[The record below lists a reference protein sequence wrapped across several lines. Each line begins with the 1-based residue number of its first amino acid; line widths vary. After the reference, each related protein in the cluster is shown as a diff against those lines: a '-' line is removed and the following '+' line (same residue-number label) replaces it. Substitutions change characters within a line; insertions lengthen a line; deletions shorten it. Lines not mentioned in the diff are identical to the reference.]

1 MAVSVSY
8 PEQSL
13 TQEELPFLFVE
24 SQLKFLIHTFGC
36 QMNKLDSELVAEALT
51 AAGWQITASE
61 DEADAI
67 LYNTCSVRDNAEQR
81 VLSRI
86 MQLKPVKKQRPGL
99 VIGLMGCF
107 AQRQGAALFDKL
119 PHLDLV
125 CGTRKFPQIA
135 ALLEAARSGPVVA
148 VEEETLVAPGTLD
161 AHGRSLHE
169 GMQAYVSIMRGCNNF
184 CSYCIVP
191 YVRGREESRPED
203 AIVEE
208 ARALVEKGAKEIILL
223 GQNVDAYG
231 KDIDS
236 SLANLLHRV
245 HGEVDGVVRI
255 RFVTSHPRDITEDL
269 VRAMNDLPKVAN
281 YLHMPAQSGSS
292 RILKAMNRG
301 YTREEYDRKLEM
313 IYRIAPTALVA
324 SDFIVG
330 FPTETDEEFE
340 TSVELVRQARFQNS
354 FVFKYS
360 PRPGTVAEKTMPD
373 DIPEDV
379 KLARNHALLA
389 AQEEVKVERTKELIG
404 SMQEILVEGVSP
416 RNAEKMLGRTASNLI
431 CVYDR
436 TDNADNEI
444 GTLQKIKIHRATPL
458 TLFGNKADS

>member
-1 MAVSVSY
+1 
-8 PEQSL
+8 
-13 TQEELPFLFVE
+13 
-24 SQLKFLIHTFGC
+24 
-36 QMNKLDSELVAEALT
+36 MNKLDSELVAEALT
-51 AAGWQITASE
+51 AAGWKMTADE
-61 DEADAI
+61 NEADAI

-81 VLSRI
+81 VLARI

-107 AQRQGAALFDKL
+107 AQRMGAKLFDQL

-135 ALLEAARSGPVVA
+135 ALLESARSGPVVA
-148 VEEETLVAPGTLD
+148 IEEETLVAPGTLD
-161 AHGRSLHE
+161 AHGRSLHD
-169 GMQAYVSIMRGCNNF
+169 GMQAYISIMRGCNNF
-184 CSYCIVP
+184 CTYCIVP

-203 AIVEE
+203 AIVTE
-208 ARALVEKGAKEIILL
+208 ARTLVEKGAKEIILL

-231 KDIDS
+231 KDINS
-236 SLANLLHRV
+236 SLAKLLYRV
-245 HGEVDGVVRI
+245 HEEVEGIVRI

-281 YLHMPAQSGSS
+281 YLHMPAQSGST
-292 RILKAMNRG
+292 RMLKAMNRG

-313 IYRIAPTALVA
+313 VYRLAPTALIA

-330 FPTETDEEFE
+330 FPTETDAEFQ

-360 PRPGTVAEKTMPD
+360 PRPGTVAERTMPD
-373 DIPEDV
+373 DVPEEV
-379 KLARNHALLA
+379 KLARNHELLA
-389 AQEEVKVERTKELIG
+389 AQEEVKIKRTEELID
-404 SMQEILVEGVSP
+404 SVQEILVEGVSP

-436 TDNADNEI
+436 TVHADNEI
-444 GTLQKIKIHRATPL
+444 GTLQRIRVDRATPL
-458 TLFGNKADS
+458 TLFGSKVEA